1 MHALAPIAYIA
12 DMKSPLFRTLVLFL
26 DFFTVFKNYVFFPEL
41 IVLNKNLLLLGCH
54 TNAKN
59 N

>member
-26 DFFTVFKNYVFFPEL
+26 DFLTVRMVGQQGEHGYGEYVE
-41 IVLNKNLLLLGCH
+41 N
-54 TNAKN
+54 
-59 N
+59 